1 MGYLSSSL
9 FAYRHWQQSC
19 SRNENVFLGVV
30 SKFEDSLFKSFK
42 SEHNSGTPFFFFSLL
57 WEWYGHS
64 LNQQSWLKGT
74 LKSKP
79 YVCIKRNFLLQRI
92 TGAADIRPNVECFK
106 TNLYGSCDFCFL
118 PLSSWFVKG
127 TKQQTL
133 NKLNCTV
140 GWEKK

>member
-1 MGYLSSSL
+1 MDIDSSL
-9 FAYRHWQQSC
+9 AA
-19 SRNENVFLGVV
+19 EMKMFLGVV

-42 SEHNSGTPFFFFSLL
+42 SEHNSGTPFLLFFFFL
-57 WEWYGHS
+57 WQWYGHS

-79 YVCIKRNFLLQRI
+79 YVHIKKNFLLQRI
-92 TGAADIRPNVECFK
+92 KVAADIRPNVECFK
-106 TNLYGSCDFCFL
+106 TNLYGSCNFCFL
-118 PLSSWFVKG
+118 PLSLCSVKG

-140 GWEKK
+140 G